1 MNLFD
6 LISSLF
12 SLTFSFYFSISLLF
26 HPVSH
31 SLSSFPFFLLACF
44 IPSPSPLPVKHPLL
58 PSPPTLLSVRAQPCW
73 QPYRLKRLPTPG
85 I

>member
-44 IPSPSPLPVKHPLL
+44 IPGPSPLPVKHPLL
-58 PSPPTLLSVRAQPCW
+58 PSPSTLLSVELSPAGS
-73 QPYRLKRLPTPG
+73 PTD
-85 I
+85 